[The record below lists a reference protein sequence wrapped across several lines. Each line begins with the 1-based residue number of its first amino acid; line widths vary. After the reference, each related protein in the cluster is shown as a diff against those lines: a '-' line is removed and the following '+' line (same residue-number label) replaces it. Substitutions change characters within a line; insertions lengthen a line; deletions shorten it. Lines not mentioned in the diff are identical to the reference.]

1 MRRLSSIILIC
12 LTAVFV
18 ISCEEEV
25 TTLPYLGTHNI
36 IDGDTSYY
44 QIPKFWFT
52 NQDGL
57 EVTHE
62 TYENKVFVADFFFT
76 NCPSICPMLTSQLAR
91 LQDKLIE
98 DKLWGDVMI
107 ISHSVDAARDSV
119 ETLRAYADKIN
130 ADTQYWNF
138 VTGAKK
144 RIHDH
149 AEHGYFLTAFE
160 SDTAAGGFFHTDQ
173 FALIDRNRHIRGY
186 YDGTSTTEVDQLFE
200 DIQLLVSEE
209 WK

>member
-1 MRRLSSIILIC
+1 MQRRISFILAF
-12 LTAVFV
+12 L
-18 ISCEEEV
+18 ISCAIV
-25 TTLPYLGTHNI
+25 SCDDDVSPLPYLGTHNI
-36 IDGDTSYY
+36 SNGDTVFY
-44 QIPKFWFT
+44 QVPKFWFT
-52 NQDGL
+52 NQDGE

-62 TYENKVFVADFFFT
+62 TYANKVFVADFFFT
-76 NCPSICPMLTSQLAR
+76 NCPSICPMLTSQLSR
-91 LQDKLIE
+91 LQDKLK
-98 DKLWGDVMI
+98 DDQLWGDVMI

-130 ADTQYWNF
+130 ADTEYWNF
-138 VTGAKK
+138 VTGTKK
-144 RIHDH
+144 RIHEH

-186 YDGTSTTEVDQLFE
+186 YDGTSTTEVDRLFE
-200 DIQLLVSEE
+200 DIQTLVKEE